1 MTFDIFQTSDVFG
14 HVKRDYLITK
24 NAKHLYLYFI
34 FVSVSQLSF
43 LKEIGVNRNTLHDR
57 ILH

>member
-24 NAKHLYLYFI
+24 NAKHLY
-34 FVSVSQLSF
+34 VSVSQLSF
-43 LKEIGVNRNTLHDR
+43 LKEIGVNRNANPV
-57 ILH
+57 